1 MLNNDI
7 LRSLRYS
14 LDIADREVAAIAAL
28 AGLDLSEA
36 QIRAMLSRED
46 EPGYQ
51 DCPDEVLGRFL
62 DGLII
67 HRRGRDDSRPLPP
80 LELPLLNNLILK
92 KLRVAFELRDH
103 DLLAILDAAGLIMTK
118 TELNAL
124 FRNPE
129 HSNYRPCG
137 DQLLRNFLKGL
148 SARRA
153 GGTAGRHCYWWRAG
167 SGDPS
172 PGRPVAVAHG
182 GGSRRSPRYAAG
194 PSARRCSCPAR

>member
-14 LDIADREVAAIAAL
+14 LDIADREVAAIAGL
-28 AGLDLSEA
+28 AGLALDEA
-36 QIRAMLSRED
+36 EVAALLARED
-46 EPGYQ
+46 EPGYRE
-51 DCPDEVLGRFL
+51 CPDEVLARFL

-80 LELPLLNNLILK
+80 LELPLTNNLVLK

-103 DLLAILDAAGLIMTK
+103 DLLAILDDAGLVMTK
-118 TELNAL
+118 GELNAL
-124 FRNPE
+124 FRTPG

-148 SARRA
+148 VRR
-153 GGTAGRHCYWWRAG
+153 
-167 SGDPS
+167 D
-172 PGRPVAVAHG
+172 
-182 GGSRRSPRYAAG
+182 RR
-194 PSARRCSCPAR
+194 